1 MNSQAIHVAFAS
13 DAEGVEGLAVTGY
26 SALEQC
32 SRPIHFW
39 VIEDGI
45 SRTVQHCV
53 EAVWRKSPQF
63 AGVTFIPMSSL
74 PITMPSRWVRKGWP
88 LTAAA
93 RFQLG
98 DVVPAEV
105 TRCIY
110 LDIDILVATDLAE
123 LFTLDI
129 QGQPVAMVVNTGMA
143 EHVRDYLRSLDLD
156 PDRYCNSGVLL
167 MDLAAWRRERAG
179 KGLID
184 CGIAMPAHL
193 WFFDQDMLNTYF
205 KNRCALLDERWNF
218 RDADAEPAGR
228 LIHFAG
234 AAKPWSVT
242 AATAVLAGH
251 VAWHQALA
259 RSGFKPMPVPA
270 WVRWKK
276 NVDVTLAKLQRRFA

>member
-1 MNSQAIHVAFAS
+1 VNNQAIHVAFAS
-13 DAEGVEGLAVTGY
+13 DAEGVVGLAMTGY
-26 SALEQC
+26 TALEHS

-45 SRTVQHCV
+45 SRTVQQGL
-53 EAVWRKSPQF
+53 ETVWRRSSRF
-63 AGVTFIPMSSL
+63 DGATFIPMSSL
-74 PITMPSRWVRKGWP
+74 PITMPSRWARKGWP
-88 LTAAA
+88 
-93 RFQLG
+93 LG

-123 LFTLDI
+123 LFTLDM

-143 EHVRDYLRSLDLD
+143 EHVREYVRSLDLD
-156 PDRYCNSGVLL
+156 PDCYCNSGVLL
-167 MDLAAWRRERAG
+167 MDLDGWRREHAG
-179 KGLID
+179 KGLIE
-184 CGIAMPAHL
+184 CGITLPAHL

-205 KNRCALLDERWNF
+205 KNRCVFLDQRWNF
-218 RDADAEPAGR
+218 RDANAAPEGR

-259 RSGFKPMPVPA
+259 RSGFKPAPAPA
-270 WVRWKK
+270 WIKWKK
-276 NVDVTLAKLQRRFA
+276 AVDVALAKLQRRFA